1 MSESNCLKLAKSII
15 AGRRIKR
22 GDDLSIFLTAPLPEL
37 QEGARLLQD
46 HFCGNH
52 IDFCTI
58 INGRSGRCGEDCKY
72 CAQAAQ
78 LGARQQAV
86 RRAEADVASRAHGF
100 VRLDGSVEVAARER
114 AA

>member
-1 MSESNCLKLAKSII
+1 MRRADLREEAAACL
-15 AGRRIKR
+15 
-22 GDDLSIFLTAPLPEL
+22 DVVVV
-37 QEGARLLQD
+37 ARDASL
-46 HFCGNH
+46 
-52 IDFCTI
+52 
-58 INGRSGRCGEDCKY
+58 
-72 CAQAAQ
+72 AQAAQ